1 MSTAHA
7 KHLKPVARLLREP
20 GRNRLNSWKEIA
32 AHLDREVRTVQRWE
46 KREGLPVWRHFHSK
60 ASSVYAFKN
69 EVDAWLHSR
78 RRTIVACNT
87 VEVWQVRLGTIGNP
101 GVTRF
106 SNNLEDEIKKRALGT
121 LDDKVRHS
129 VSDSA
134 LSFLVACRTSKC
146 LYYAASSFGNRKMNS
161 SVAKSLRKSDLAVRE
176 SCFPRSEHVHAQQ
189 ITGRFYSEND
199 RAESRVVQVIG

>member
-1 MSTAHA
+1 MDLSKDNSDSVCSRKQTGCIKEGFDQMSPAHA

-78 RRTIVACNT
+78 RRTIVAT
-87 VEVWQVRLGTIGNP
+87 LSRSGRFDGGPLGTQESQDSRTIWRMRSKKEHWELWTTKCDIQCRIPLCRSLSLVGLLNAYIMPQAVSGIG
-101 GVTRF
+101 R
-106 SNNLEDEIKKRALGT
+106 
-121 LDDKVRHS
+121 
-129 VSDSA
+129 
-134 LSFLVACRTSKC
+134 
-146 LYYAASSFGNRKMNS
+146 
-161 SVAKSLRKSDLAVRE
+161 
-176 SCFPRSEHVHAQQ
+176 
-189 ITGRFYSEND
+189 
-199 RAESRVVQVIG
+199 